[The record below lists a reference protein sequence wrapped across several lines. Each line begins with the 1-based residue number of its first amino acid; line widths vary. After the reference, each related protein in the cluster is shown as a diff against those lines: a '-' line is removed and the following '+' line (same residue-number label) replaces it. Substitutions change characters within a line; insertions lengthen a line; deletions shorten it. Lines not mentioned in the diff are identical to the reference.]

1 MRGDLDLTSEPWPQ
15 ISEEAKDLLK
25 KVLTIDPAQRP
36 TISEML
42 THPWL
47 REHGVASDA
56 PLASLVVDRMRKFAN
71 LTKLR
76 KAAVLVAAQ
85 HLSHDEING
94 LKELFKSFDTN
105 DDGHIS
111 LDELREGL
119 SASFGNA
126 VLEANDLEDMLRNA
140 DVDGSGAIDYEEFL
154 AATVNWRL
162 LEREDILRK
171 LFTELDEDGS
181 GTLTI
186 EEIENSL
193 GRTALGP
200 VDHAEVLEM
209 VQRAD
214 KNGDGVVDFDEFVAE
229 WRQAGAGA
237 QAVDAAR
244 ALRRGLGSTAAN
256 EAT

>member
-94 LKELFKSFDTN
+94 LNAPNLGDTVANTNGFMPKKTAIIRSTFKNEMGNYAFGKDSAANVKLTRY
-105 DDGHIS
+105 G
-111 LDELREGL
+111 LDELSFSSSNSKDGL
-119 SASFGNA
+119 A
-126 VLEANDLEDMLRNA
+126 VFSDIYYAA
-140 DVDGSGAIDYEEFL
+140 GWKAFVDGKETPIFKADYVLRAIKLPAGQHKIEFQFKPESFYKGRSVSMISSILLILLCVAAFVPQFNKKDGA
-154 AATVNWRL
+154 AAA
-162 LEREDILRK
+162 K
-171 LFTELDEDGS
+171 G
-181 GTLTI
+181 
-186 EEIENSL
+186 
-193 GRTALGP
+193 
-200 VDHAEVLEM
+200 
-209 VQRAD
+209 
-214 KNGDGVVDFDEFVAE
+214 
-229 WRQAGAGA
+229 
-237 QAVDAAR
+237 
-244 ALRRGLGSTAAN
+244 
-256 EAT
+256 